1 MNQALDKPIAYGRT
15 AEIYEWQNGQVL
27 KLFFDWFELENI
39 EYEAKIGRAIYASG
53 LKVPKVGDIIRVNG
67 RNGLV
72 YQRLDGVTMLK
83 MMTYKPWN
91 IFKFARR
98 MAELHFEIHSCT
110 LQANLPSQRQKL
122 SSKIRQAEAIP
133 DHLRA
138 KAMAALESIPNHNR
152 LCHGDFHP
160 NNILITAQNE
170 TVIDW
175 MDASNG
181 NPLADVAR
189 TTIIA
194 LGATETGQI
203 QGLLQKAL
211 LRIFHAAYIRNYFK
225 LSPGGEAEYNRW
237 LPIAAAARLNEN
249 IPGLRKW
256 LISKAEKA
264 F

>member
-1 MNQALDKPIAYGRT
+1 
-15 AEIYEWQNGQVL
+15 
-27 KLFFDWFELENI
+27 
-39 EYEAKIGRAIYASG
+39 
-53 LKVPKVGDIIRVNG
+53 
-67 RNGLV
+67 
-72 YQRLDGVTMLK
+72 MLK

-110 LQANLPSQRQKL
+110 LQANLPLQRQKL

-152 LCHGDFHP
+152 LYHGDFHP

-203 QGLLQKAL
+203 KGLLQKAL

-237 LPIAAAARLNEN
+237 LPIAAAARLN
-249 IPGLRKW
+249 
-256 LISKAEKA
+256 
-264 F
+264 